1 MTGSDSVESPCGR
14 LSPRPGERAR
24 NERRPEARSLSGD
37 PKASGLN
44 PLSSEPKAS
53 SLAGDGFRLV
63 GALSRARTPTA
74 RVRSEQGC
82 LVSRGFTDSGSI

>member
-53 SLAGDGFRLV
+53 SLAGDGFRACR
-63 GALSRARTPTA
+63 GAVTSEDAHSARP
-74 RVRSEQGC
+74 
-82 LVSRGFTDSGSI
+82 F